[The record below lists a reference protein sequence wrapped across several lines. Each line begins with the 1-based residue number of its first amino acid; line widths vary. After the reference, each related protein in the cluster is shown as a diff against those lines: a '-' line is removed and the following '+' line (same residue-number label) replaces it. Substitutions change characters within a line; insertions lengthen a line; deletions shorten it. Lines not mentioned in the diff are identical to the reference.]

1 MEILIDTHMLLWW
14 LADDSRLSKKARA
27 LMADPAN
34 MLTVSAATAWEIAIK
49 QALRKMTMDGN
60 LERAVREQGFAML
73 PVTFPHA
80 AETLTLPAIHRD
92 PFDRML
98 VAQARVESLPLLTVN
113 PHILQYP
120 ANVIEG

>member
-1 MEILIDTHMLLWW
+1 MEILLDTPVLPWW
-14 LADDSRLSKKARA
+14 LTDDSRLSKKARA

-34 MLTVSAATAWEIAIK
+34 ELTVSAATAWEIAIK
-49 QALRKMTMDGN
+49 RVLGKLTMDGN
-60 LERAVREQGFAML
+60 LEGAVREQGFAIL
-73 PVTFPHA
+73 PVTFSHA
-80 AETLTLPAIHRD
+80 AETLALPAIHRD

-98 VAQARVESLPLLTVN
+98 VAQARVESLRLLTVD

>member
-49 QALRKMTMDGN
+49 QALGKMTMDGD
-60 LERAVREQGFAML
+60 LEKEVRELGFAML

-98 VAQARVESLPLLTVN
+98 VAQARIESLPLLTVD